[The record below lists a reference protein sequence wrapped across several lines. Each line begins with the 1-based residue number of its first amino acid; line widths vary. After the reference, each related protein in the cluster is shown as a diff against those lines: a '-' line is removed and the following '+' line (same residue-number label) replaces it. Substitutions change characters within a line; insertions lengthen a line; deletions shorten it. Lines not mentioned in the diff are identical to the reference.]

1 MESQPERTVIISSR
15 ELVDHAVLTRKR
27 NELSF
32 KRDFLLRTGAKEGD
46 LHLKAIGDE
55 LAAVEAKIAPISEKL
70 DVADL
75 LTLVPSR
82 KEIADYTG
90 NINKYSRPELDAA
103 VKGKSGEAY
112 EIMKKRAVFVK
123 NNYERRED
131 IARLTIML
139 NTLPRK
145 EGESLRGIIEE
156 GQGPDVD
163 VSFLAKE
170 KQQELVNLTARLGRT
185 CCVFAGS
192 FSLDKKK
199 AERAEL
205 RASDEVQRSIG
216 GRPIWVEA
224 KKLPE
229 FEANEKV
236 VSELLAKIQSKSAEK
251 QARKLTEEESVYF
264 DKIQGDYLAALQKRG
279 ELVRGIDLS
288 ETAKIYKKES
298 WKSSVNE
305 Y

>member
-1 MESQPERTVIISSR
+1 MDDRTVMISSR
-15 ELVDHAVLTRKR
+15 ELVDHAVLSRKR

-46 LHLKAIGDE
+46 LHLKAITEE
-55 LAAVEAKIAPISEKL
+55 LAAVDQKLSPIAEKL
-70 DVADL
+70 EVADL
-75 LTLVPSR
+75 LTLVPNR
-82 KEIADYTG
+82 KEISEYTEK
-90 NINKYSRPELDAA
+90 INRYSRAELDIA

-112 EIMKKRAVFVK
+112 ELMKKRAVFVK

-131 IARLTIML
+131 IARLTILL

-145 EGESLRGIIEE
+145 EGEALLSVIEE
-156 GQGPDVD
+156 NQGNDVD
-163 VSFLAKE
+163 VSFMPKE
-170 KQQELVNLTARLGRT
+170 KQQELVNLAARLGRV
-185 CCVFAGS
+185 CCVFSGS

-199 AERAEL
+199 AELAEL
-205 RASDEVQRSIG
+205 RAADEVQRNVG
-216 GRPIWVEA
+216 GRVIWVEA
-224 KKLPE
+224 QKAPD

-236 VSELLAKIQSKSAEK
+236 IAGLLAKIQSKSAEK

-264 DKIQGDYLAALQKRG
+264 DKIQGDYLAALHRRA

-288 ETAKIYKKES
+288 ENAKIYKKQAYRTE
-298 WKSSVNE
+298 VPE